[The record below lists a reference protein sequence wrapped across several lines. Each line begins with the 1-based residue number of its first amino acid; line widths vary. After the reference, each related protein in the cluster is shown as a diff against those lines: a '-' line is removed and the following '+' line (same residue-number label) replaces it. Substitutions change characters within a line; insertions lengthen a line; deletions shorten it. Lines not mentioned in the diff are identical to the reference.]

1 MPPYSGLETMLIAL
15 LSAFISC
22 MGLFFAMTKIF
33 MTRRECS
40 LHLQAN
46 DSSESQTCRKMDK
59 ILKAQDIQ
67 FQMLRAIVVNMDIDK
82 PEKQKILNMTGGS
95 A

>member
-1 MPPYSGLETMLIAL
+1 VPPYSGLETTLIGL
-15 LSAFISC
+15 LSALISC
-22 MGLFFAMTKIF
+22 AALFFGMTRVF

-59 ILKAQDIQ
+59 LIRAQDIQ

-82 PEKQKILNMTGGS
+82 AEKQKILNMTGGQ